1 MIMTK
6 SKKTLWNYFE
16 TISSSKKS
24 FIQKRRE
31 TEKNE
36 EKDETLFEVDTFI
49 TAMCIEERDGML
61 YVFLPPTDYLED
73 YIDLVTSIEIT
84 AEKLQ
89 MPVRIEGYQ
98 PKTDYRVEK
107 MMVTPDPGVIEVNV
121 HPAKHGKK

>member
-6 SKKTLWNYFE
+6 KRYG
-16 TISSSKKS
+16 TISKLFQAEKEFYQKKRNR
-24 FIQKRRE
+24 KERG
-31 TEKNE
+31 
-36 EKDETLFEVDTFI
+36 KDETLFEVDTYYGNVSRNV
-49 TAMCIEERDGML
+49 MECCI
-61 YVFLPPTDYLED
+61 LPPTDYLED
-73 YIDLVTSIEIT
+73 YIDLLSIEIT

-121 HPAKHGKK
+121 HPAKNMARNS

>member
-6 SKKTLWNYFE
+6 KRYGTISKLFQAAKRVLSKK
-16 TISSSKKS
+16 
-24 FIQKRRE
+24 KRNRKE
-31 TEKNE
+31 RG
-36 EKDETLFEVDTFI
+36 KDETLFEVDTYYGNVSRNV
-49 TAMCIEERDGML
+49 MECCI
-61 YVFLPPTDYLED
+61 LPPTDYLED

-121 HPAKHGKK
+121 HPAKNMARNS